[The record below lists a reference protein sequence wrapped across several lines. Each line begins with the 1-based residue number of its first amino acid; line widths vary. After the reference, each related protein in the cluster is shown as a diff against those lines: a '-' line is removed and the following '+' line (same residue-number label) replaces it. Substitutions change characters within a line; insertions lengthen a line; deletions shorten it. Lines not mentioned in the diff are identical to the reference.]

1 MRRLAPFL
9 VLSVAFH
16 GAALFSLLHG
26 VRIPVPEPV
35 RLWTAEV
42 QLGAPP
48 QEEPLPQAPPRPS
61 EAPKPPAS
69 MVSSRPKATRKTE
82 TSPKPQTPR
91 ATAEA
96 LAEDPREV
104 PPGEGSPASPP
115 SEATEGP
122 PATMETAHLLP
133 GASAQASRPG
143 FDPAALDRFW
153 AEVRGRIAK
162 SQKYPLWARRNNIE
176 GVVVV
181 RFSLTKEGR
190 IQKAEVEKSS
200 GHSVLDEAA
209 LEAVLRGDPYPP
221 APDGVSGGELVGKV
235 PIRFSL
241 QSEP

>member
-9 VLSVAFH
+9 VLSVALH

-26 VRIPVPEPV
+26 VRIPVPEPI

-42 QLGAPP
+42 QLGPSPLEEPP
-48 QEEPLPQAPPRPS
+48 QQAPPRPP
-61 EAPKPPAS
+61 EAPKPHAS
-69 MVSSRPKATRKTE
+69 MDRPRPKATPKVE
-82 TSPKPQTPR
+82 TSPKPQNPP

-96 LAEDPREV
+96 RAEGPREA
-104 PPGEGSPASPP
+104 PSAEEAPASPP

-122 PATMETAHLLP
+122 PATLETAHLHP
-133 GASAQASRPG
+133 GASVQAGRPG

-153 AEVRGRIAK
+153 AEVRSRIAR

-181 RFSLTKEGR
+181 RFSLTREGR
-190 IQKAEVEKSS
+190 VQKAEVEKSS

-209 LEAVLRGDPYPP
+209 LEAVLQGDPYPP